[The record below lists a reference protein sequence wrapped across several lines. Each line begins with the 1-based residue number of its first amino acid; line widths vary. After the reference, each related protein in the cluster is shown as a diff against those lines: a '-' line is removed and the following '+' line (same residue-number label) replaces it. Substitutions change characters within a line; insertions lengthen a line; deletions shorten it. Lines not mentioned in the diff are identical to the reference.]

1 MAIPVV
7 DSVSNLS
14 GNGVG
19 PFTWA
24 HTCAGSDRLLRVTV
38 SHYDSSDPVTGI
50 TYNGVALTAV
60 PSGATTN
67 GQYWITAYYLIAPDV
82 GTYNIVV
89 TVSGNVFDF
98 GAGAI
103 SYNDVHQTVPF
114 GTAVT
119 ATGTDTTPTVTVSS
133 AADELVDD
141 GLVIVHGGT
150 LSVGAGQTQRW
161 NAIATFGFIKY
172 AGSTEVGAASTTMSW
187 SNSSSQTWAIVA
199 VPIKPTVGAPATSIV
214 PHQAYYR
221 RRRAA

>member
-1 MAIPVV
+1 MPAV
-7 DSVSNLS
+7 DNVSS
-14 GNGVG
+14 FASNGAG
-19 PFTWA
+19 PFTWS
-24 HTCAGSDRLLRVTV
+24 HTCSGSDRLLRVTT
-38 SHYDSSDPVTGI
+38 SHFDSSDTISSI

-60 PSGATTN
+60 PGGSTNN
-67 GQYWITAYYLIAPDV
+67 GQYYVTAYYLIAPDT
-82 GTYNIVV
+82 GTHDIVV
-89 TVSGNVFDF
+89 TVTGSVFDF

-103 SYNDVHQTVPF
+103 SYTDAHQTTPL

-119 ATGTDTTPTVTVSS
+119 ATGTSTTPSVTVSS

-141 GLVIVHGGT
+141 GLVIIHGGT

-161 NAIATFGFIKY
+161 NAIASSGFIKY
-172 AGSTEVGAASTTMSW
+172 AGSTEGGAASTTMSW

-199 VPIKPTVGAPATSIV
+199 VPIKPTAGAPATSIV

>member
-1 MAIPVV
+1 MPAV
-7 DSVSNLS
+7 DSVSS
-14 GNGVG
+14 FSSNGAG
-19 PFTWA
+19 PFTWS
-24 HTCAGSDRLLRVTV
+24 HTCSGTDRLLRVTT
-38 SHYDSSDPVTGI
+38 SHFDSSDTISSI

-60 PSGATTN
+60 PGGSTNN
-67 GQYWITAYYLIAPDV
+67 GQYYVTAYYLIAPDT
-82 GTYNIVV
+82 GTHDIVV
-89 TVSGNVFDF
+89 TVTGSVFDF

-103 SYNDVHQTVPF
+103 SYTDAHQTTPL

-119 ATGTDTTPTVTVSS
+119 ATGTSTTPSVTVSS

-141 GLVIVHGGT
+141 GLVIIHGGT

-161 NAIATFGFIKY
+161 NAIASSGFIKY
-172 AGSTEVGAASTTMSW
+172 AGSTEGGAASTTMSW

-199 VPIKPTVGAPATSIV
+199 VPIKPTAGAPATSIV

>member
-1 MAIPVV
+1 MPAV
-7 DSVSNLS
+7 DSVSS
-14 GNGVG
+14 FASNGAG

-24 HTCAGSDRLLRVTV
+24 HTCSGSDRLLRVTT
-38 SHYDSSDPVTGI
+38 SHFDSSDTISSI

-60 PSGATTN
+60 PGGSTNN
-67 GQYWITAYYLIAPDV
+67 GQYYVTAYYLIAPDT
-82 GTYNIVV
+82 GTHDIVV
-89 TVSGNVFDF
+89 TVTGSVFDF

-103 SYNDVHQTVPF
+103 SYTDVHQTTPL

-119 ATGTDTTPTVTVSS
+119 ATGTSTTPSVTVSS

-141 GLVIVHGGT
+141 GLVIIHGGT

-161 NAIATFGFIKY
+161 NAIASSGFIKY
-172 AGSTEVGAASTTMSW
+172 AGSTEGGAASTTMSW

-199 VPIKPTVGAPATSIV
+199 VPIKPVGGGGGSSII
-214 PHQAYYR
+214 PIQAYYR

>member
-1 MAIPVV
+1 MPAV
-7 DSVSNLS
+7 DSVSS
-14 GNGVG
+14 FAGNGVG

-24 HTCAGSDRLLRVTV
+24 HTCSDTDRLLRVTV
-38 SHYDSSDPVTGI
+38 SHFDSSDAVTDI

-60 PSGATTN
+60 PGGATTN
-67 GQYWITAYYLIAPDV
+67 GQCWITAYYLIAPDT
-82 GTYNIVV
+82 GTHDIVV
-89 TVSGNVFDF
+89 TVAGNVFDL

-103 SYNDVHQTVPF
+103 SYNDVHQTVPL

-119 ATGTDTTPTVTVSS
+119 ATGTGTTPTVDVSS

-141 GLVIVHGGT
+141 GLVIIHDGT

-199 VPIKPTVGAPATSIV
+199 VPIKPTAGAPATSIV
-214 PHQAYYR
+214 PHQVYYR
-221 RRRAA
+221 RRRIA

>member
-1 MAIPVV
+1 MPTV
-7 DSVSNLS
+7 DSVSS
-14 GNGVG
+14 FSASTGVG

-24 HTCAGSDRLLRVTV
+24 HTCSGADRLLRVTT
-38 SHYDSSDPVTGI
+38 SHYDSSDSVTDI

-60 PSGATTN
+60 PGGATTN

-141 GLVIVHGGT
+141 GLVIIHGGT

-187 SNSSSQTWAIVA
+187 SNSNSQTWAIVA
-199 VPIKPTVGAPATSIV
+199 VPIKPTAGAPATSIV

>member
-1 MAIPVV
+1 MPAV
-7 DSVSNLS
+7 DSVSS
-14 GNGVG
+14 FASNGAG

-24 HTCAGSDRLLRVTV
+24 HTCSGSDRLLRVTT
-38 SHYDSSDPVTGI
+38 SHFDSSDTVTGV

-60 PSGATTN
+60 PSGSTNN
-67 GQYWITAYYLIAPDV
+67 GQYYITAYYLIAPDT
-82 GTYNIVV
+82 GTHDIVV
-89 TVSGNVFDF
+89 TVSGSVFDF

-103 SYNDVHQTVPF
+103 SYTDAHQTTPL

-119 ATGTDTTPTVTVSS
+119 ATGTSTTPSVTVSS

-141 GLVIVHGGT
+141 GLVIIHGGT

-161 NAIATFGFIKY
+161 NAIASSGFIKY
-172 AGSTEVGAASTTMSW
+172 AGSTEGGAASTTMSW

-199 VPIKPTVGAPATSIV
+199 VPIKPVGGGGGSSII
-214 PHQAYYR
+214 PIQAYYR

>member
-1 MAIPVV
+1 MPAV
-7 DSVSNLS
+7 DSVSSFSN
-14 GNGVG
+14 NGAG

-24 HTCAGSDRLLRVTV
+24 HTCSGTDRLLRVTT
-38 SHYDSSDPVTGI
+38 SHFDSSDTVTSV

-60 PSGATTN
+60 PSGSTNN
-67 GQYWITAYYLIAPDV
+67 GQYYITAYYLIAPDA
-82 GTYNIVV
+82 GTYDIVV
-89 TVSGNVFDF
+89 TVSGSVFDF

-103 SYNDVHQTVPF
+103 SYTDAHQTTPL

-119 ATGTDTTPTVTVSS
+119 ATGTSTTPSVTVSS

-141 GLVIVHGGT
+141 GLVIIHGGT

-161 NAIATFGFIKY
+161 NAIASGGFIKY
-172 AGSTEVGAASTTMSW
+172 AGSTEGGAASTTMSW

-199 VPIKPTVGAPATSIV
+199 VPIKPVGGGGSSSII
-214 PHQAYYR
+214 PIQAYYR

>member
-1 MAIPVV
+1 MPTVN
-7 DSVSNLS
+7 SVSS
-14 GNGVG
+14 FASNGVG

-24 HTCAGSDRLLRVTV
+24 HTCSGADRLLRVTV

-60 PSGATTN
+60 PGGATTN

-103 SYNDVHQTVPF
+103 SYNDVHQTVPL

-119 ATGTDTTPTVTVSS
+119 ATGTGTTPTVTVSS

-141 GLVIVHGGT
+141 GLVIIHGGT

-161 NAIATFGFIKY
+161 NAIATSGFIKY

-199 VPIKPTVGAPATSIV
+199 VPIKPTGGGSGGPNITGA
-214 PHQAYYR
+214 HYQYR
-221 RRRAA
+221 KRRL

>member
-1 MAIPVV
+1 MPTV
-7 DSVSNLS
+7 DSVSS
-14 GNGVG
+14 FAGNGVG

-24 HTCAGSDRLLRVTV
+24 HTCSGTDRLLRVTV
-38 SHYDSSDPVTGI
+38 SHFDSSDAVTGV

-67 GQYWITAYYLIAPDV
+67 GQCWITAYYLIAPDT
-82 GTYNIVV
+82 GTHDIVV
-89 TVSGNVFDF
+89 TVAGNVFDF

-103 SYNDVHQTVPF
+103 SYNDVHQTVPL

-119 ATGTDTTPTVTVSS
+119 ATGTGTTPTVDVSS
-133 AADELVDD
+133 ATDELVDD
-141 GLVIVHGGT
+141 GLVIIHSGT

-187 SNSSSQTWAIVA
+187 SNSSSQTWAMVA
-199 VPIKPTVGAPATSIV
+199 IPVKPVGGGGGGTVMPV
-214 PHQAYYR
+214 LQHYYQQLKN
-221 RRRAA
+221 A

>member
-1 MAIPVV
+1 MPAV
-7 DSVSNLS
+7 DSVSS
-14 GNGVG
+14 FASNGAG

-24 HTCAGSDRLLRVTV
+24 HTCSGSDRLLRVTT
-38 SHYDSSDPVTGI
+38 SHFDSSDTISSI

-60 PSGATTN
+60 PGGSTNN
-67 GQYWITAYYLIAPDV
+67 GQYYVTAYYLIAPDT
-82 GTYNIVV
+82 GTHDIVV
-89 TVSGNVFDF
+89 TVSGSVFDF

-103 SYNDVHQTVPF
+103 SYTDAHQTTPL

-119 ATGTDTTPTVTVSS
+119 ATGTSTTPSVTVSS

-141 GLVIVHGGT
+141 GLVIIHGGT

-161 NAIATFGFIKY
+161 NAIASSGYIKY
-172 AGSTEVGAASTTMSW
+172 AGSTEGGAASTTMSW

-199 VPIKPTVGAPATSIV
+199 VPIKPVGGGGGSSII
-214 PHQAYYR
+214 PIQAYYR

>member
-1 MAIPVV
+1 MPAV
-7 DSVSNLS
+7 DSVSS
-14 GNGVG
+14 FASNGAG

-24 HTCAGSDRLLRVTV
+24 HTCSGSDRLLRVTT
-38 SHYDSSDPVTGI
+38 SHFDSSDTISSI

-60 PSGATTN
+60 PGGSTNN
-67 GQYWITAYYLIAPDV
+67 GQYYVTAYYLIAPDT
-82 GTYNIVV
+82 GTHDIVV
-89 TVSGNVFDF
+89 TVSGSVFDF

-103 SYNDVHQTVPF
+103 SYTDAHQTTPL

-119 ATGTDTTPTVTVSS
+119 ATGTSTTPSVTVSS

-141 GLVIVHGGT
+141 GLVIIHGGT

-161 NAIATFGFIKY
+161 NAIASSGFIKY
-172 AGSTEVGAASTTMSW
+172 AGSTEGGAASTTMSW

-199 VPIKPTVGAPATSIV
+199 VPIKPVGGGGGSSII
-214 PHQAYYR
+214 PIQAYYR

>member
-14 GNGVG
+14 GSGAG

-24 HTCAGSDRLLRVTV
+24 HTCSGADRLLRVTV
-38 SHYDSSDPVTGI
+38 SHFDSNDAVTDI

-67 GQYWITAYYLIAPDV
+67 GQYWITAYYLIAPDT
-82 GTYNIVV
+82 GTHDIVV

-103 SYNDVHQTVPF
+103 SYNDVHQTVPL

-119 ATGTDTTPTVTVSS
+119 ATGTSTTPTVDVSS

-141 GLVIVHGGT
+141 GLVIIHSGT

-161 NAIATFGFIKY
+161 NAIAGGFIKY
-172 AGSTEVGAASTTMSW
+172 AGSTEGGAASTTMSW
-187 SNSSSQTWAIVA
+187 SNSSSQAWAIVA
-199 VPIKPTVGAPATSIV
+199 VPIKPVGGGGGSSII
-214 PHQAYYR
+214 PIQAYYR